1 MSDLTIVL
9 KVKGDRPLQVADAI
23 IEFYAQRQEDIEMSM
38 IDLEE
43 LARYISITVEAGRQ
57 RLETIRRK
65 VADSETN

>member
-1 MSDLTIVL
+1 MSDLTIEL

-23 IEFYAQRQEDIEMSM
+23 IEFYVQRQEDVEMAM

-43 LARYISITVEAGRQ
+43 FARYIFTTVEAGRQ

-65 VADSETN
+65 VAGNE

>member
-1 MSDLTIVL
+1 VSDLTIVL

-23 IEFYAQRQEDIEMSM
+23 IEFYVQRQDDIEMSM

-43 LARYISITVEAGRQ
+43 FARYIFTTVEAGRQ

-65 VADSETN
+65 VADSE

>member
-1 MSDLTIVL
+1 MSDLTIEL

-23 IEFYAQRQEDIEMSM
+23 VEFYVQRQEDVEMAM

-43 LARYISITVEAGRQ
+43 FARYIFTTVEAGRQ

-65 VADSETN
+65 VADGE